1 MGGAHERSTD
11 AAALEP
17 ATPSTAS
24 ARFQAVVVCRDTS
37 ANPLRSVGGI
47 TLLERLLRQLSE
59 LETVE
64 SILLLKPIDLS
75 LPPPSK
81 RVRKDV
87 IYEDAA
93 GTTVWEMLRGG
104 RAHLRDRF
112 IVVAADLLIDQ
123 RLLSWLTAQTTEVI
137 LNPAVGGQ
145 PETAAFLRAR
155 SLDAPNLEAAH
166 INVVEVGSLPTYW
179 EAMHGDVPLH
189 LHRIRNDDDAEQGW
203 QILLDYIQRRTQ
215 ELPSRYFDPFF
226 ENLIVRRLAPTTIT
240 ANQVTLATT
249 LLGFLVAAFYA
260 TGWLRVGVL
269 LAIFVEVLD
278 GVDGKLA
285 RITRTTSKAGEYEHI
300 LDFFYENSW
309 WLALG
314 FFLSKSGSKYAWHAA
329 LLMIA
334 FDLTDNIVYSV
345 ADVKWHRSVDNATA
359 FLSRFRLVA
368 GRRNIYTWLFL
379 PGFFLGIPG
388 ISFYSAVAWAGVTAA
403 VHAAWCINEA
413 IRLSAS
419 PVPSAERPVLEA
431 GQIPPDR

>member
-1 MGGAHERSTD
+1 MGGAHVQS
-11 AAALEP
+11 
-17 ATPSTAS
+17 AS
-24 ARFQAVVVCRDTS
+24 ARLQAVVICRDAS

-64 SILLLKPIDLS
+64 SVVVLKPIDLS
-75 LPPPSK
+75 LPLPSK
-81 RVRKDV
+81 RVRKKV
-87 IYEDAA
+87 IYRDAS
-93 GTTVWEMLRGG
+93 GTTVWEMLRGA

-123 RLLSWLTAQTTEVI
+123 RLLSWLTAQTTDAI
-137 LNPAVGGQ
+137 LSPRIGDR
-145 PETAAFLRAR
+145 PETAAFLRAK

-166 INVVEVGSLPTYW
+166 VKVVEVASLPMYW

-189 LHRIRNDDDAEQGW
+189 LQRIRNDDEAEQGW

-285 RITRTTSKAGEYEHI
+285 RITRTTSKAGELEHI

-314 FFLSKSGSKYAWHAA
+314 FFLNKNGSKYAWPAA
-329 LLMIA
+329 LLMVA
-334 FDLTDNIVYSV
+334 FDLADNIVYSV

-379 PGFFLGIPG
+379 PGFFLGIPA

-403 VHAAWCINEA
+403 VHAGWCINEA

>member
-1 MGGAHERSTD
+1 MHVQSAD
-11 AAALEP
+11 ADAVEQ
-17 ATPSTAS
+17 ATRSTAS
-24 ARFQAVVVCRDTS
+24 ARVQAVVVCRDAT
-37 ANPLRSVGGI
+37 ANPLRTVGGI

-64 SILLLKPIDLS
+64 SVLILKPIDLS
-75 LPPPSK
+75 LPPPSN

-87 IYEDAA
+87 IYQDTS
-93 GTTVWEMLRGG
+93 GTTVWEMLRGA

-112 IVVAADLLIDQ
+112 ILVAADLLIDQ

-137 LNPAVGGQ
+137 LSPRVGDR
-145 PETAAFLRAR
+145 PETAALLRAK
-155 SLDAPNLEAAH
+155 SLDAPSLEAAH
-166 INVVEVGSLPTYW
+166 INVVEVASLPTYW

-189 LHRIRNDDDAEQGW
+189 LHRVRNDDDAEQGW

-226 ENLIVRRLAPTTIT
+226 ENLIVRRLAPGAIT

-249 LLGFLVAAFYA
+249 LLGFLVAAFYV

-314 FFLSKSGSKYAWHAA
+314 FFLSKNGSKFAWHAA
-329 LLMIA
+329 LLMVA
-334 FDLTDNIVYSV
+334 FDLADNIVYSV
-345 ADVKWHRSVDNATA
+345 ADVKWHRSVDNATP

-379 PGFFLGIPG
+379 PGFFLGIPRV
-388 ISFYSAVAWAGVTAA
+388 SFYSAVAWAGVTAA
-403 VHAAWCINEA
+403 IHAAWCITEA

-431 GQIPPDR
+431 GQIPPNR